1 MMKQGCKIARGTAV
15 RGNVTGPGNLV
26 LDGQVVGTIALGGDL
41 HIAKRGT
48 LLGNSQGNE
57 MQIDGVV
64 EGNAVAH
71 NSITLGRHAR
81 VQGKLKAKSVILNPG
96 AQFSGE
102 IEMDVILPEEL
113 LETLNDKEDSNA

>member
-1 MMKQGCKIARGTAV
+1 MQSGCKIARGTALK
-15 RGNVTGPGNLV
+15 GNVTGPGNLV
-26 LDGQVVGTIALGGDL
+26 LDGQVIGCIAVGGNL

-48 LLGNSQGNE
+48 LLGDSQGNE

-64 EGNAVAH
+64 EGNASAH
-71 NSITLGRHAR
+71 NCITLGRSAR
-81 VQGKLKAKSVILNPG
+81 VKGNLKAKSIVLAPG

-113 LETLNDKEDSNA
+113 LEDLTDKENDDA